1 MHLPLSADSGKQ
13 APSLARPVFRRNR
26 RYARRRVSACQGNLT
41 ACNQEAPML
50 DRIGIL
56 GFLGLIIFIA
66 WAIGW
71 IVFGLHE
78 GLYHLWLAVAAVLMI
93 AQGVR
98 RVAR

>member
-1 MHLPLSADSGKQ
+1 
-13 APSLARPVFRRNR
+13 
-26 RYARRRVSACQGNLT
+26 
-41 ACNQEAPML
+41 ML

-66 WAIGW
+66 WFVGW
-71 IVFGLHE
+71 IFLGFHE
-78 GLYHLWLAVAAVLMI
+78 GLYHVLFVIAVVLMV